1 MLRKCRPN
9 GWGIEM
15 TNNKL
20 RCALLALGVLAA
32 CAPEPA
38 KKVENKASGNEAAE
52 IIVPPAHETNIA
64 NSSDIAPGVAVN
76 LAPDELTL
84 VLPNGS
90 ARHVAFG
97 MSRAEATRMLKTALG
112 NPIEEADNQ
121 DCGAGSLGYAAFR
134 DGLSL
139 YFEGDK
145 FAGWDLDGRDSPKF
159 TTANGIGIGMTRKA
173 LEAAGKVEVGE
184 TTIGQEFMM
193 GDLSGLLSSGA
204 PDAKV
209 TNLWA
214 GVTCIAR

>member
-1 MLRKCRPN
+1 
-9 GWGIEM
+9 M
-15 TNNKL
+15 TNKL
-20 RCALLALGVLAA
+20 LPCAIAALSMLAA
-32 CAPEPA
+32 CAPDLPKQPA
-38 KKVENKASGNEAAE
+38 ENKAEANEAE

-64 NSSDIAPGVAVN
+64 NASEEVSGLGVN

-84 VLPNGS
+84 VLPSGAS
-90 ARHVAFG
+90 RHMSFG
-97 MSRAEATRMLKTALG
+97 MARADAVKMLSAALG
-112 NPIEEADNQ
+112 SPIEQADNQ

-139 YFEGDK
+139 YFQDGK
-145 FAGWDLDGRDSPKF
+145 FAGWDLDGRENGKF
-159 TTANGIGIGMTRKA
+159 TTGNGIGIGTTRKQ

-184 TTIGQEFMM
+184 TTIGQEFMLGEM
-193 GDLSGLLSSGA
+193 SGLLSSDA

>member
-1 MLRKCRPN
+1 M
-9 GWGIEM
+9 M
-15 TNNKL
+15 TNKKL
-20 RCALLALGVLAA
+20 PCALLALGMLAA
-32 CAPEPA
+32 CAPEPD
-38 KKVENKASGNEAAE
+38 KKVENKVVGNEAAE

-64 NSSDIAPGVAVN
+64 NTSDVAPGVGVN

-90 ARHVAFG
+90 SRHVAFG
-97 MSRAEATRMLKTALG
+97 MSRAEATKMIKSALG

-139 YFEGDK
+139 YFQDDK
-145 FAGWDLDGRDSPKF
+145 FAGWDLDGRESPKF
-159 TTANGIGIGMTRKA
+159 TTGNGIGIGMTRKA
-173 LEAAGKVEVGE
+173 LETAGEVEVGE
-184 TTIGQEFMM
+184 STIGHEFMM
-193 GDLSGLLSSGA
+193 GDLSGLLSSDA
-204 PDAKV
+204 PDGKI